1 MHVKTIRW
9 TVPLALVVL
18 SVFLVA
24 CGAGRP
30 ACDAEA
36 TIDTAEIRQRGY
48 EYYVMVSGYHPDACS
63 ETGRITQTVVG
74 QTIKVSVCTSRPED
88 KMCAQMLTPF
98 QETIPLNVGGLSPG
112 QYTVD
117 VNGTVTILTLA
128 EGQ

>member
-1 MHVKTIRW
+1 MKTIRW
-9 TVPLALVVL
+9 IVPLTLIVL
-18 SVFLVA
+18 TVFLVA

-36 TIDTAEIRQRGY
+36 TIDTAEIRQRGH
-48 EYYVMVSGYHPDACS
+48 EYYVIVSGHHPDACS
-63 ETGRITQTVVG
+63 ETGKITQTVAG

-98 QETIPLNVGGLSPG
+98 QETIPLNVEELSPG

-117 VNGTVTILTLA
+117 VNGTVTILTVA
-128 EGQ
+128 ERQ